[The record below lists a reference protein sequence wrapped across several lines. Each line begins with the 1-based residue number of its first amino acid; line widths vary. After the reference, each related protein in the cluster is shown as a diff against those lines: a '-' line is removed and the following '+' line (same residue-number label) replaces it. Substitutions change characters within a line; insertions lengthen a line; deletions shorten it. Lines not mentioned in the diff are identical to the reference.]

1 MPKIKVEVSIS
12 TNKELKKVSIWV
24 ITDYNPDDLK
34 LLEITDYEGLK
45 MESYCSR
52 CKDNFYGQESILTK
66 REEFSCFTYYLCPDC
81 NSIPT
86 EELKCDC
93 GDLATHDGYSYC
105 EECS

>member
-12 TNKELKKVSIWV
+12 TNKELKKVSIWF

-52 CKDNFYGQESILTK
+52 CQDNFYGQESLLTK